1 MFWSHPAENGSP
13 PALQSHIQSHIQSKM
28 ADLQPSSHVR
38 EKSGAICKIRAK
50 YIQRVQRA
58 LSPCRSE
65 NHIQNHI
72 HGKFRGLKSHLITSG
87 SHPRVTSGQISEASH
102 IRVVTSAI
110 TSGQNPVTSRSQPY
124 RRAAGRRAWH
134 AGVSS
139 LNDRDRVNDFSVGI
153 ELVGSDDTEF
163 EAKHVRSYK
172 NRR

>member
-72 HGKFRGLKSHLITSG
+72 HAKFRGLKSHLITSN
-87 SHPRVTSGQISEASH
+87 SH
-102 IRVVTSAI
+102 IRAKF
-110 TSGQNPVTSRSQPY
+110 SGQSHPSGHIRKNIRTKSSHFHGATLLQTPKPGY
-124 RRAAGRRAWH
+124 RRSTQH
-134 AGVSS
+134 ACQPASQHPGDLSTMS
-139 LNDRDRVNDFSVGI
+139 IKTR
-153 ELVGSDDTEF
+153 
-163 EAKHVRSYK
+163 Y
-172 NRR
+172 

>member
-72 HGKFRGLKSHLITSG
+72 HAKFRGLKSHLITSN
-87 SHPRVTSGQISEASH
+87 SH
-102 IRVVTSAI
+102 IRAKFSCQSHPSGHIRNHIRTKSSHFQEPTLSSTRRQPESSMRAI
-110 TSGQNPVTSRSQPY
+110 MPWQLFVAVRHMPTGASGR
-124 RRAAGRRAWH
+124 
-134 AGVSS
+134 
-139 LNDRDRVNDFSVGI
+139 
-153 ELVGSDDTEF
+153 
-163 EAKHVRSYK
+163 
-172 NRR
+172 

>member
-72 HGKFRGLKSHLITSG
+72 HGKFRGLKSHLITSKG
-87 SHPRVTSGQISEASH
+87 HIRAKFRGQSHPSGH
-102 IRVVTSAI
+102 IRKHIRTKSSHFQGAALALWRPAALATMRKQGTPTCI
-110 TSGQNPVTSRSQPY
+110 RSMRPDPCMHGEYHACSQGNFP
-124 RRAAGRRAWH
+124 AA
-134 AGVSS
+134 
-139 LNDRDRVNDFSVGI
+139 
-153 ELVGSDDTEF
+153 
-163 EAKHVRSYK
+163 
-172 NRR
+172 

>member
-72 HGKFRGLKSHLITSG
+72 HAKFRGLTSHLSHLNHIQG
-87 SHPRVTSGQISEASH
+87 SHPGKIQR
-102 IRVVTSAI
+102 
-110 TSGQNPVTSRSQPY
+110 PVTSEWSHPQSHPDKIQSLPGAHPTAAAPAGSNGNVTATTRSLGPLY
-124 RRAAGRRAWH
+124 C
-134 AGVSS
+134 
-139 LNDRDRVNDFSVGI
+139 
-153 ELVGSDDTEF
+153 
-163 EAKHVRSYK
+163 K
-172 NRR
+172 

>member
-72 HGKFRGLKSHLITSG
+72 HAKFRGLKSHLITSN
-87 SHPRVTSGQISEASH
+87 SH
-102 IRVVTSAI
+102 IRAKF
-110 TSGQNPVTSRSQPY
+110 SGQSHPSGHIRNHIRTKSSQHFQIPAGAMQPLHRSDP
-124 RRAAGRRAWH
+124 AALLEWAQQ
-134 AGVSS
+134 A
-139 LNDRDRVNDFSVGI
+139 
-153 ELVGSDDTEF
+153 
-163 EAKHVRSYK
+163 
-172 NRR
+172 

>member
-72 HGKFRGLKSHLITSG
+72 HAKFRGLKSHLITSN
-87 SHPRVTSGQISEASH
+87 SH
-102 IRVVTSAI
+102 IRAKF
-110 TSGQNPVTSRSQPY
+110 SGQSHPSGHIRNHIRTK
-124 RRAAGRRAWH
+124 
-134 AGVSS
+134 SS
-139 LNDRDRVNDFSVGI
+139 HFQEPTLAQR
-153 ELVGSDDTEF
+153 
-163 EAKHVRSYK
+163 RSYSGAVGPCCIK
-172 NRR
+172 FE

>member
-13 PALQSHIQSHIQSKM
+13 PALQRHIQSHIQSKM

-72 HGKFRGLKSHLITSG
+72 HGKFRGLKSHLITSE
-87 SHPRVTSGQISEASH
+87 SHPTVTSGQNSEASH

-110 TSGQNPVTSRSQPY
+110 TSGQNPVTSRSPPY
-124 RRAAGRRAWH
+124 PAHIWVADAGQVAAALR
-134 AGVSS
+134 
-139 LNDRDRVNDFSVGI
+139 FSA
-153 ELVGSDDTEF
+153 F
-163 EAKHVRSYK
+163 EIMQILSRSQL
-172 NRR
+172 

>member
-50 YIQRVQRA
+50 YIQRAQRA

-72 HGKFRGLKSHLITSG
+72 HAKFRGLKSHLITSE
-87 SHPRVTSGQISEASH
+87 SHPRVTSGQNSEASH

-110 TSGQNPVTSRSQPY
+110 TSGQNPVSTSRFHAAQEPALHRSGRPTGMGTTSLSRNGH
-124 RRAAGRRAWH
+124 RR
-134 AGVSS
+134 SC
-139 LNDRDRVNDFSVGI
+139 
-153 ELVGSDDTEF
+153 
-163 EAKHVRSYK
+163 
-172 NRR
+172 